1 MDISRYVRKKRLV
14 KTRKR
19 KETEKKEESSKN
31 EDQTIETVESDED
44 VKSLEK
50 IEKAKKKIELLLEK
64 RKEIKQKKEAV
75 KVSLIN
81 NFQSEIFIFTT
92 NISYSVWLLQHF
104 ALTAFCSNSILTLT
118 ECENRENSRRKKRN
132 KKKRKEDWK

>member
-1 MDISRYVRKKRLV
+1 MIICDTDKFRYVRKKRLV

-19 KETEKKEESSKN
+19 NETEKKEESNKN
-31 EDQTIETVESDED
+31 VEQTIETVESDED

-64 RKEIKQKKEAV
+64 RKEIKQKKEAM

-81 NFQSEIFIFTT
+81 NYQPELFTSLSS
-92 NISYSVWLLQHF
+92 IVYII
-104 ALTAFCSNSILTLT
+104 AFCS
-118 ECENRENSRRKKRN
+118 
-132 KKKRKEDWK
+132 